1 MSSSGSAYAASG
13 VDIDAGNET
22 VALAQAALTTTH
34 GAEVLGSVG
43 AFGGLYD
50 ATALRAM
57 SSPVLAASV
66 DGVGTKVLLAERA
79 GVYAGIGHDLVNHCV
94 NDILAQGA
102 SPLFFLD
109 YIASAKLSPK
119 KAAAVVKGVA
129 AACRNC
135 GCALLGGET
144 AEMPDMYAADAF
156 DLVGAVVGVVERAQR
171 LPRSDIAEG
180 DLLVGLRSSG
190 PHTNGYTLIRK
201 LFTEVSL
208 ESVPEGHERSLGEML
223 LAPHRC
229 YYPLLRESLG
239 RRDGNIKALAHI
251 TGGGV
256 LENLPRA
263 LPDDLDAIV
272 RTGTWPLPAVF
283 SLIQQRGGITEGE
296 MYRVFN
302 MGIGMVAVVSPS
314 ALNSLQQSMAEEIW
328 VVGELVS
335 GEGRVKLT

>member
-1 MSSSGSAYAASG
+1 
-13 VDIDAGNET
+13 
-22 VALAQAALTTTH
+22 
-34 GAEVLGSVG
+34 
-43 AFGGLYD
+43 
-50 ATALRAM
+50 
-57 SSPVLAASV
+57 
-66 DGVGTKVLLAERA
+66 
-79 GVYAGIGHDLVNHCV
+79 
-94 NDILAQGA
+94 
-102 SPLFFLD
+102 
-109 YIASAKLSPK
+109 
-119 KAAAVVKGVA
+119 
-129 AACRNC
+129 
-135 GCALLGGET
+135 
-144 AEMPDMYAADAF
+144 
-156 DLVGAVVGVVERAQR
+156 
-171 LPRSDIAEG
+171 
-180 DLLVGLRSSG
+180 
-190 PHTNGYTLIRK
+190 
-201 LFTEVSL
+201 
-208 ESVPEGHERSLGEML
+208 ML